1 MVSIMKKN
9 IIFITILISAS
20 LLLGFYSNPSESRY
34 VTSKV
39 CSACHT
45 GDTVNNVY
53 EKWEASVHA
62 KAYQTLKTDEAKII
76 AKKLGISDPLSSE
89 VCLTC
94 HVTNGGS
101 GKNINIEEGVS
112 CEACHGPGSR
122 YIMTKIMSDRERS
135 KKKGLLIPRNDQE
148 FCKTCHNDKSPTFKG
163 FDYDVAWNEI
173 KHPKPKK
180 K

>member
-1 MVSIMKKN
+1 MKKN
-9 IIFITILISAS
+9 IIFVIILISAS

-62 KAYQTLKTDEAKII
+62 NAYQTLKTDEAKEI

-89 VCLTC
+89 ACLKC
-94 HVTNGGS
+94 HVTAGGS
-101 GKNINIEEGVS
+101 GININIEEGVS
-112 CEACHGPGSR
+112 CEGCRA
-122 YIMTKIMSDRERS
+122 
-135 KKKGLLIPRNDQE
+135 
-148 FCKTCHNDKSPTFKG
+148 
-163 FDYDVAWNEI
+163 
-173 KHPKPKK
+173 
-180 K
+180 